1 MRETESERKQ
11 LILFYELVNGKR
23 EENLCFDLAMSVTD
37 SCESCPPKLFLL
49 NNSQL
54 KSKPEPGYT

>member
-23 EENLCFDLAMSVTD
+23 EGNLCLDLAMSVTD
-37 SCESCPPKLFLL
+37 SCESCPPKLL
-49 NNSQL
+49 STEQQSV
-54 KSKPEPGYT
+54 KE